1 MYVWNQGV
9 TRESECV
16 MLEADLSIESTRE
29 ALRLRLSGYMFAG
42 VVSVGVVGHTCRDW
56 GKLLIIYVIKRSFGF
71 KFPFI
76 FLEKIPL
83 LI

>member
-42 VVSVGVVGHTCRDW
+42 VVSVGWWDTHAGIGVSY
-56 GKLLIIYVIKRSFGF
+56 LLFT
-71 KFPFI
+71 
-76 FLEKIPL
+76 L
-83 LI
+83 